1 MKELINSLN
10 SGEVTPLVHGRVDLE
25 NLRRA
30 CREMTNYVPRVFG
43 GAFRRPSMMHVA
55 SANVPARHSR
65 LIPFAFSSEKKFMI
79 ELAHLTMRVFNADT
93 EALVFGPVAS
103 PWTDEQVDAVH
114 LVQVNDVAWLV
125 HGDVVEHELIRA
137 SDSSW
142 TLTPIPWG
150 AQNAFPPMRDEN
162 VSAVKLSAASTTGA
176 GVILSS
182 TADLFA
188 PGHVGSYWQIGHF
201 REILSSELTFDPDP
215 RRSGETA
222 GLVLAGH
229 SWSTVTTGRWSGT
242 LIVEKF
248 NTSDLAWDIEEQK
261 DNTTGNQVATS
272 GTGSGTFRIRVRD
285 VTVSPGSDVTF
296 TLNASS
302 GGTATLTFA
311 PPSYLTGTGNTL
323 RVNGRWDI
331 STYGRW
337 AGNMYLE
344 EQNAAGEWDIL
355 RSWSGEMD
363 RNISTTGTSEG
374 ETVLRL
380 RGANVYAAPASDVAR
395 PRWVLEATDALVS
408 GLVKVVSFVSPRQVL
423 IDVVKPLHSTAQTTS
438 WSEGAFST
446 YRGFPRT
453 VALHEQRLIFAGTA
467 SQQQNIWGSVIAD
480 FRNFRRTGLDDGS
493 FSYQVAAQESNPIVW
508 MASQDG
514 LIVGTEGDEWLI
526 DGSGDNAIT
535 PSSVFTKR
543 QSGEGSAPLQ
553 AQLAGSVVLF
563 VERGGFHLREYVF
576 QWESQNFVA
585 PYVTQ
590 LFAHQT
596 LSGVRAFAVART
608 PDRTIWVVTNDGKL
622 LSCAYRREERVVAW
636 ARHATAGTVESVA
649 CVYGLP
655 AGGDEIWLVVNREG
669 TRRIERFKPGHWA
682 DVERG
687 LPVWHLDAAKEK
699 TGEFSVL
706 DGIGHLEGLEVGI
719 VADGAEMPN
728 ARVVAGAVAVPLG
741 TAHAVAGLNFT
752 SRLQPMTFEVP
763 LQDGTAQ
770 GRRFRVSGLTLLL
783 YKTQAGTYSVG
794 PGRAAYPLIIRSAGD
809 DAGAPPPAFSGM
821 KRLEMMGEYR
831 DGVDVVIE
839 TSSAMP
845 LNVLSLIP
853 TLQVYGS

>member
-1 MKELINSLN
+1 MKALINSLN
-10 SGEVTPLVHGRVDLE
+10 SGEVTPLIHGRVDLE

-30 CREMTNYVPRVFG
+30 CREMTNFVPRVFG

-65 LIPFAFSSEKKFMI
+65 LIQFAFSSEKKFMI

-93 EALVFGPVAS
+93 AALVFGPVAS
-103 PWTDEQVDAVH
+103 PWTDAQVDAVH

-125 HGDVVEHELIRA
+125 HGDVVEHELTRL

-162 VSAVKLSAASTTGA
+162 VSATKLSAASTTGA

-188 PGHVGSYWQIGHF
+188 PGHVGSYWQVGHY

-222 GLVLAGH
+222 GLVLSGH
-229 SWSTVTTGRWSGT
+229 SWSTVTAGRWSGT
-242 LIVEKF
+242 LIVEKY
-248 NTSDLAWDIEEQK
+248 NPSDAAWDIEEQK

-285 VTVSPGSDVTF
+285 VTVSPGSNVTF
-296 TLNASS
+296 TLTTSA
-302 GGTATLTFA
+302 GGSAVLTFS
-311 PPSYLTGTGNTL
+311 PPAYLSGTGNTL
-323 RVNGRWDI
+323 RVNGRWDVA
-331 STYGRW
+331 TFGRW

-408 GLVKVVSFVSPRQVL
+408 GLVKVTAFVTARQVL
-423 IDVVKPLHSTAQTTS
+423 VDVVKPLHSTAQTTS

-446 YRGFPRT
+446 FRGFPRT
-453 VALHEQRLIFAGTA
+453 VALHEQRLVFAGTA

-543 QSGEGSAPLQ
+543 QSGEGSTPLQ

-563 VERGGFHLREYVF
+563 VDRGGFHIREYVF
-576 QWESQNFVA
+576 QWESQNFIA

-596 LSGVRAFAVART
+596 LAGVRAFAVART

-622 LSCAYRREERVVAW
+622 LSCAYRREEQVVAW
-636 ARHATAGTVESVA
+636 ARHETAGTVESVA

-706 DGIGHLEGLEVGI
+706 DGLGHLEGLEVGI

-728 ARVVAGAVAVPLG
+728 ARVVAGSVTVPIG

-770 GRRFRVSGLTLLL
+770 GRRFRVSELALLL
-783 YKTQAGTYSVG
+783 YKTQAGTYSDG
-794 PGRAAYPLIIRSAGD
+794 LGKAAYPLIIRDAGD
-809 DAGAPPPAFSGM
+809 DASAPPPAFSGL
-821 KRLEMMGEYR
+821 KKLQMMADFR
-831 DGVDVVIE
+831 DSVDVVIE